1 MVIADKIWT
10 PSAQEGAAQLA
21 RAVAW
26 YGGRVDLMQ
35 IHNLVSWPA
44 HLTMLQAAR
53 DRGQVGLI
61 GATHYSP
68 AAFGELAG
76 LMRSGQIDAVQ
87 VPYNPAQR
95 EVERTILPLAGDL
108 GLGVLLMRPLGE
120 GRPDAPAARP
130 GRAGAAA
137 SVRRRD
143 LGTGPDQVGPERP
156 ARARLPARHRPARP
170 ARRERRG
177 RVTALVRPRRTRL
190 HTAPGHRAL
199 TSQQSRERL
208 WAPNS
213 HADVSAS
220 SRRIPYTNR
229 NITHASTTLSA
240 SPAVPRPSPAHDP
253 RAGSSLIRLA
263 PSCVGSRYVIGPRS
277 ERNAA
282 PAGMHPRSL
291 TARPCSLAQA
301 RISPERWRLAAVR
314 PDRRDGARPALR
326 ACWMYG
332 ASCLPNAA
340 AFSAA
345 RSVS

>member
-1 MVIADKIWT
+1 MDDRSLGRGRISVPVVGLGTWQRLEAAAAAGRHRELISTAVTAGIRLFDTSPMYGDAERLLAGALDGRRDEVFIADKIWT

-21 RAVAW
+21 RAVDW

-95 EVERTILPLAGDL
+95 EVERIILPLADDL
-108 GLGVLLMRPLGE
+108 GLGVLLMRPFGE
-120 GRPDAPAARP
+120 GDLVRLAARP

-137 SVRRRD
+137 PVRRHH
-143 LGTGPDQVGPERP
+143 LGAGPDQVGPERP

-170 ARRERRG
+170 ARGERYR
-177 RVTALVRPRRTRL
+177 RIPALVRTRRAGL

-199 TSQQSRERL
+199 TSQQPRERL
-208 WAPNS
+208 WHHHRGTRTALN
-213 HADVSAS
+213 HA
-220 SRRIPYTNR
+220 RR
-229 NITHASTTLSA
+229 S
-240 SPAVPRPSPAHDP
+240 
-253 RAGSSLIRLA
+253 
-263 PSCVGSRYVIGPRS
+263 
-277 ERNAA
+277 
-282 PAGMHPRSL
+282 
-291 TARPCSLAQA
+291 
-301 RISPERWRLAAVR
+301 
-314 PDRRDGARPALR
+314 
-326 ACWMYG
+326 
-332 ASCLPNAA
+332 
-340 AFSAA
+340 
-345 RSVS
+345 